1 MSKEDGRIMLSRCP
15 YCGEQVLET
24 SNFCASCGQQLRELP
39 PENAAVA
46 APEEERWKP
55 MPVWKVTIS
64 RVDKD

>member
-1 MSKEDGRIMLSRCP
+1 MLSRCP
-15 YCGEQVLET
+15 YCGEQVVSEA
-24 SNFCASCGQQLRELP
+24 SNFCASCGQQLRELS
-39 PENAAVA
+39 PEDAAVA